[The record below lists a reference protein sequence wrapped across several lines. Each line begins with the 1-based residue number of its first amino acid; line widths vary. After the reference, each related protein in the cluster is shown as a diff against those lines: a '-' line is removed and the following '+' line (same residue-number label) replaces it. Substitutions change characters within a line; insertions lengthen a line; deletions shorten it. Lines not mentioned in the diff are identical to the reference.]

1 MMGISEITFWDWT
14 QPSQKLLPIKL
25 GSSYKRKKE
34 RKEKEGGKKKK
45 KSKWVALR
53 TKELMGNQRVVMA
66 NMPRE

>member
-14 QPSQKLLPIKL
+14 QPFQKLLPIKL

-45 KSKWVALR
+45 NQSGLLS
-53 TKELMGNQRVVMA
+53 ELKN
-66 NMPRE
+66 